1 MTDQIKPADRI
12 DDPIAVDTWVYD
24 VSGAQQRTHIEVGRP
39 VRRDPEDPNS
49 EWACPLR
56 IEGETQ
62 GVENIHGLGP
72 VDALMNAMQ
81 LVRRFFEKTHRHAPK
96 TAGSKA

>member
-1 MTDQIKPADRI
+1 MTDPMKPADSI
-12 DDPIAVDTWVYD
+12 DDPVAVDTWVYD
-24 VSGAQQRTHIEVGRP
+24 AGGVKQRTRIEVGRP
-39 VRRDPEDPNS
+39 VRRDPKDPNS
-49 EWACPLR
+49 EWACQLR

-62 GVENIHGLGP
+62 GIETIYGLGP

-96 TAGSKA
+96 TL